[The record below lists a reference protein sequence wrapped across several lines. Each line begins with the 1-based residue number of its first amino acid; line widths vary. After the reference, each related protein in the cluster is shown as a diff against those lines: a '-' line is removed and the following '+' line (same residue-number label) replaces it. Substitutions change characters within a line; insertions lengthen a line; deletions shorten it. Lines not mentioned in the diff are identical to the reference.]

1 MCTTKKNKQ
10 KKKQGAVSHL
20 PVMESPTSGWPV
32 ETDTISVVSREQG
45 SVDEMRSLTE
55 VTGSWDVSELKDRS
69 SGE

>member
-1 MCTTKKNKQ
+1 MY

-32 ETDTISVVSREQG
+32 ETDTISVVTREEG

-55 VTGSWDVSELKDRS
+55 VTGSWDVL
-69 SGE
+69 